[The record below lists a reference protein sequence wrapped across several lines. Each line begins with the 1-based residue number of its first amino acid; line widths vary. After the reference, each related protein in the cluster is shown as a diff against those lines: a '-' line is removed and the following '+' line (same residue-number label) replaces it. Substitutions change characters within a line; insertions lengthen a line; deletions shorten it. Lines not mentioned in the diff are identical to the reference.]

1 MRLQQTV
8 ARQYILNQGT
18 CKMVR
23 TFTNHTSFES
33 VVAHY
38 EGIKPVKERSC
49 AESLHGYG
57 TSRDIRPIGD
67 RSRKWERIV
76 KISRNCYALSDGYH
90 RGEDA
95 FNYFSPI
102 SHGKMQYYAP
112 IVWRRYMDG
121 SFSVQI
127 RNMTGPD
134 HGCDPSRYS
143 FLERHVPRGLQ
154 FVQASSRQYIT
165 IGYGNEDKLFL
176 AKGKTVPAGEC
187 DHEKNY
193 APAHKMGLWRKR
205 TDDNAALLFHY
216 VDNKWV
222 HDETTGI
229 KTPQNPRVDKA
240 LKAKY
245 RDAIKKFF
253 EWGMT
258 MSPLIPLERD
268 YIMERTDELRKH
280 FHPLA
285 AYETWNPK
293 WSREIL
299 ANENHPMRL
308 QYWVYFA
315 AQCENSF
322 NNWNKS
328 YAVKEV
334 ETKEDVNRVRSRYNS
349 FVNNNAGF
357 MKQ

>member
-1 MRLQQTV
+1 
-8 ARQYILNQGT
+8 
-18 CKMVR
+18 MVL

-33 VVAHY
+33 VVTHY
-38 EGIKPVKERSC
+38 ESIKPINERSC
-49 AESLHGYG
+49 AENLHGYG
-57 TSRDIRPIGD
+57 TSRNIRPIGD
-67 RSRKWERIV
+67 RSRKCERIV
-76 KISRNCYALSDGYH
+76 KISRNCYALSDGHH
-90 RGEDA
+90 RGDPM
-95 FNYFSPI
+95 FSYY
-102 SHGKMQYYAP
+102 SKSSLGKMQYYAP

-134 HGCDPSRYS
+134 FGCSPSRYS
-143 FLERHVPRGLQ
+143 FLERYVPRGLQ

-165 IGYGNEDKLFL
+165 VGYDNEPKLFL
-176 AKGKTVPAGEC
+176 AKGKTVTAEEYA
-187 DHEKNY
+187 HEKDYAKKNY
-193 APAHKMGLWRKR
+193 QGARMIRWRKR

-222 HDETTGI
+222 HDKTTGG
-229 KTPQNPRVDKA
+229 KPPQNPRVDKA

-253 EWGMT
+253 EWGMI
-258 MSPLIPLERD
+258 MSPLIPMEQD

-280 FHPLA
+280 FHPLT
-285 AYETWNPK
+285 AYEAWNPE

-299 ANENHPMRL
+299 ADENHPMRL

-315 AQCENSF
+315 AQCQNELSS
-322 NNWNKS
+322 WNKS